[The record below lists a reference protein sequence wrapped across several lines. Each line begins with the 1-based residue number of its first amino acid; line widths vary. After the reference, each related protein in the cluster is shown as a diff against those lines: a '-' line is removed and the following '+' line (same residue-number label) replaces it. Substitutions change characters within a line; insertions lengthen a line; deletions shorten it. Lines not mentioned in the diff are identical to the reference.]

1 MSSSEPIVVQPIGF
15 VRTIAEGNEVRNKN
29 LISKIELR
37 HDLTDALDGLSD
49 FSHVFVLFYLSQVTG
64 LEDLPLKIH
73 PRARTDL
80 PLVGVYATRTSLR
93 PNQIGLTV
101 VELLK
106 IEGSTLTVKGL
117 DAYDG
122 SPVLDIKPYDLW
134 DSKPNPRVPEWRNKL
149 EEESNQSKSLR

>member
-1 MSSSEPIVVQPIGF
+1 MDFNQPIVLQPIGF
-15 VRTIAEGNEVRNKN
+15 VKTNAEKEEVHKRKA
-29 LISKIELR
+29 ISTIELR
-37 HDLTDALDGLSD
+37 ENLAEALDGLAE
-49 FSHVFVLFYLSQVTG
+49 FSHVMVLFYLNEVNRES
-64 LEDLPLKIH
+64 LPFKVH
-73 PRARTDL
+73 PRGMSDL

-106 IEGSTLTVKGL
+106 IEGPTLTVRGL

-134 DSKPNPRVPEWRNKL
+134 DSKTEIRVPEWRKKL
-149 EEESNQSKSLR
+149 EEELKLK